1 MLFKGTQKR
10 TYQQISRDIDRRGGF
25 LNAYT
30 DRELTAFYTEIS
42 SRHLV
47 TGLEVLSDMLRHSN
61 LPPAEIETERN
72 VILEEML
79 MISDS
84 PEDYV
89 FDLFFETAFGPASD
103 LGRPVIGQEEN
114 IKSCTRDTLFDF
126 FKKYYQPS
134 NFIISLSGALYQNE
148 GELTSLKKTIEELFS
163 AAEPVETAYSS
174 PFSSIHSQPSYGG
187 QVEHLE
193 KETEQIQFVL
203 GLPGCS
209 RNGFQPEF
217 SIFNQFLG
225 GASSSRLFLKL
236 REESGLCYGISSAEE
251 RFAAEG
257 IFIIHGSTA
266 TKNFLPAMDLIM
278 QTIYESVNDEDL
290 LLEINDAKEGLLSS
304 MDMLLESSR
313 FRAGYLAKNLL
324 YTGSIGSFEQLENH
338 LESCTAEQVQE
349 KIKTSWKSKSFSFQ
363 SIGNMSSNELKKQIG
378 VRYPAAIF

>member
-10 TYQQISRDIDRRGGF
+10 NYQQISRDIDRRGGF

-30 DRELTAFYTEIS
+30 DRELTAYYTEIS
-42 SRHLV
+42 ARHLT
-47 TGLEVLSDMLRHSN
+47 TGLEVLADMLRQSN
-61 LPPAEIETERN
+61 LPPAELETERN

-79 MISDS
+79 MIADS

-89 FDLFFETAFGPASD
+89 FDLFFETAFGPDSN
-103 LGRPVIGQEEN
+103 LGRPIIGAKAN
-114 IKSCTRDTLFDF
+114 IRSCSRDTLFDF
-126 FKKYYQPS
+126 YQKHYQPA
-134 NFIISLSGALYQNE
+134 NFVISLSGALYQNATD
-148 GELTSLKKTIEELFS
+148 LANLKATIEELFS
-163 AAEPVETAYSS
+163 TPMEGSAHSS
-174 PFSSIHSQPSYGG
+174 PYQNIVPQPSYGG
-187 QVEHLE
+187 QVEHME

-209 RNGFQPEF
+209 RNGFQPEY

-236 REESGLCYGISSAEE
+236 REESGLCYGIASAEE

-257 IFIIHGSTA
+257 IFLIHGSTA
-266 TKNFLPAMDLIM
+266 TKNFLPAMDLVM
-278 QTIYESVNDEDL
+278 QTIYESVNDENL
-290 LLEINDAKEGLLSS
+290 LSEIYDAKEGLISS

-324 YTGSIGSFEQLENH
+324 YTGQPGSFTELE
-338 LESCTAEQVQE
+338 ESLASCSPEQVQQ
-349 KIKTSWKSKSFSFQ
+349 KMKQSWTSQSFSFQ